1 MNVHGKIV
9 DDLRS
14 SLSDLG
20 EVLAAR
26 PDKKD
31 PLLLKM
37 HTDAKIY
44 SFLYCNQ
51 IFDDLLLNILQSN
64 VEIEAED
71 GDIPDPEHVVS
82 FLQIVGE
89 IDEKLGTSMMKQF
102 EYAGLLVCDNS
113 QFIGERA
120 DSFNDGVASI
130 PQFYT
135 AMSSFLSKV
144 QTAYA
149 LYDMEDEDGF

>member
-26 PDKKD
+26 SDKKD

-37 HTDAKIY
+37 HTDAKIH
-44 SFLYCNQ
+44 SFLYCNK

-82 FLQIVGE
+82 FLRLVGE
-89 IDEKLGTSMMKQF
+89 IDEKISNSMMKQF
-102 EYAGLLVCDNS
+102 ECAGLLVCDYS
-113 QFIGERA
+113 QFTGAQA
-120 DSFNDGVASI
+120 DQFNQEVASI

-135 AMSSFLSKV
+135 TMSSFLSKV
-144 QTAYA
+144 QTSYA
-149 LYDMEDEDGF
+149 RYDMEDEDGF